1 MTHGVSLISSIL
13 ILSTMTKFD
22 IGARVKHLRAQKQ
35 LTVRELA
42 RRSGVSATQI
52 SEIERNLTAPTVPTL
67 MKIVSAL
74 GTEVSI
80 FFESKNHR
88 TVSVV
93 RKNERQEFIDLKSNV
108 FIQSLSNGITDT
120 KLKVILA
127 HPPPGVE
134 NIRGGYQHPGEE
146 LIYVI
151 KGKVQVTI
159 DGTCYILEEGDSVH
173 FRGELRHTIKNITD
187 HEVEVLAIITPPNY

>member
-1 MTHGVSLISSIL
+1 MTE
-13 ILSTMTKFD
+13 FD
-22 IGARVKHLRAQKQ
+22 IGARVKHLREQKN
-35 LTVRELA
+35 LTLREVA

-52 SEIERNLTAPTVPTL
+52 SEIERNLTAPTLPTL
-67 MKIVSAL
+67 MKIIAAL
-74 GTEVSI
+74 GSDLSI
-80 FFESKNHR
+80 FFEHKHAKS
-88 TVSVV
+88 VSIV
-93 RKNERQEFIDLKSNV
+93 RKNERQQFIDRQNHV
-108 FIQSLSNGITDT
+108 FLESLSNGITDT

-127 HPPPGVE
+127 HPPPGAE

-159 DGTCYILEEGDSVH
+159 ASASYVLEQGDSIH

-187 HEVEVLAIITPPNY
+187 QEVELISVITPPNY